1 MKLHKASLFALYAVL
16 ELARDP
22 ERQLSATDIAEQ
34 YGIST
39 HHLAKVLRT
48 LVRAGLVQAVRG
60 VGGGYRFTGVPNRT
74 TLLDVISLFET
85 LESEL
90 DAPNPSAEASRA
102 VVEEL
107 QSITREIDDLTK
119 AVLDTITL
127 ETALNSV
134 RLRAGLGAPPDGDQ
148 APEAAGQEG
157 RTLATR

>member
-60 VGGGYRFTGVPNRT
+60 AGGGYRFTGVPNRT
-74 TLLDVISLFET
+74 TLLDVIRLFET

-90 DAPNPSAEASRA
+90 DVPEPHAGESRA
-102 VVEEL
+102 VVAEL
-107 QSITREIDDLTK
+107 QSIIHEIDDLTK

-127 ETALNSV
+127 ETALNGARS
-134 RLRAGLGAPPDGDQ
+134 RTGDGEQRAGREGSVL
-148 APEAAGQEG
+148 AA
-157 RTLATR
+157 R

>member
-1 MKLHKASLFALYAVL
+1 MKIQKASMFALYAVL

-22 ERQLSATDIAEQ
+22 ERQLSATDIAEK

-48 LVRAGLVQAVRG
+48 LVRSGLVQAVRG
-60 VGGGYRFTGVPNRT
+60 AGGGYRFTGVINRT
-74 TLLDVISLFET
+74 TLLDVIELFES

-90 DAPNPSAEASRA
+90 DTPCPRGRTGGA

-127 ETALNSV
+127 ETALNGSQQRV
-134 RLRAGLGAPPDGDQ
+134 GTTQ
-148 APEAAGQEG
+148 A
-157 RTLATR
+157 